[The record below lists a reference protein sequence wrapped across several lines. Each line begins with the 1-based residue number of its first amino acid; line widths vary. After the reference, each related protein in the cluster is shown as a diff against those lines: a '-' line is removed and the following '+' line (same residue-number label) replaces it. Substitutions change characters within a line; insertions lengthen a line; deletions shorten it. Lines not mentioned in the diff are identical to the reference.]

1 MEKRKLVKT
10 KAGSYVPESM
20 VIKDGITGKSISQS
34 VQNKDKVAHKEPLII
49 QTAEVEKKRFED
61 NLPEEDNYLNEIPL
75 EKSNK
80 NIYLLGLIIL
90 VLISLLTASIFFLR
104 TKVPAEKSEEI
115 ALEVDESAAA
125 EQEAGDTETG
135 TGEVTVEEDQQLKRS
150 DISIEILNGSGV
162 SGLAG
167 VKKEIFSDLGYNV
180 VKIGNSAVTEGNKVY
195 LQADLEDK
203 VDVLMED
210 LEKELDIAS
219 MSGVIEGEEINARI
233 ILGK

>member
-20 VIKDGITGKSISQS
+20 VIKDGITEKSISRN
-34 VQNKDKVAHKEPLII
+34 VQNRATDFHNEPIKI
-49 QTAEVEKKRFED
+49 QTAEVEKKRIED

-135 TGEVTVEEDQQLKRS
+135 TGEVTVEEDNKLKSR
-150 DISIEILNGSGV
+150 EI
-162 SGLAG
+162 
-167 VKKEIFSDLGYNV
+167 
-180 VKIGNSAVTEGNKVY
+180 
-195 LQADLEDK
+195 
-203 VDVLMED
+203 
-210 LEKELDIAS
+210 
-219 MSGVIEGEEINARI
+219 
-233 ILGK
+233 

>member
-1 MEKRKLVKT
+1 MIKT

-20 VIKDGITGKSISQS
+20 VIKDGITEKSISRN
-34 VQNKDKVAHKEPLII
+34 VQNRATDFHNEPIKI
-49 QTAEVEKKRFED
+49 QTAEVEKKRIED

-90 VLISLLTASIFFLR
+90 VLVSIFTATIFFLR
-104 TKVPAEKSEEI
+104 TKVPAEKSEEV
-115 ALEVDESAAA
+115 ALEVEESTAT
-125 EQEAGDTETG
+125 EQEASDTETG
-135 TGEVTVEEDQQLKRS
+135 TNEVTVEEDQQLGRS
-150 DISIEILNGSGV
+150 DISVEILNGSGV

-195 LQADLEDK
+195 LQVDLEDK
-203 VDVLMED
+203 VDVLMDD
-210 LEKELDIAS
+210 LKEELDIAS
-219 MSGVIEGEEINARI
+219 ISGVIDGEEINARI